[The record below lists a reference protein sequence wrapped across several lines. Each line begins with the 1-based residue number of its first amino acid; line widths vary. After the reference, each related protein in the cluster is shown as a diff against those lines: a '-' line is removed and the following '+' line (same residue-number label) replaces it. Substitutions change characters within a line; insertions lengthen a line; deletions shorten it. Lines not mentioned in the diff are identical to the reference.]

1 MSMRLLVITPH
12 FEPDTAPTGIIVTSL
27 VDQWVE
33 QGHQIEV
40 ITSLPW
46 YEKHEIENHWKG
58 KLFRREEKESVT
70 VTRLHPFPQDK
81 NKLLRR
87 LMSFLAFSFLAV
99 IASLSKKGPFDAVV
113 ALSPPLTLGTVGKVA
128 AVRHRCKLILNLQ
141 DIFPDVAV
149 TLGKIKSRSSIK
161 VLEKYE
167 KFTYNGS
174 DAITVLSKDLEE
186 NVNKKIDRKKNP
198 PQIAVIPN
206 FLISSS
212 IKPQDRLTNYR
223 EEHQLGEKFVVM
235 YAGNLGNSQSFE
247 LITKAAKKHE
257 ERDDIVY
264 VINGGGVMSNQLK
277 QQANVLKNLVV
288 IDYQPVERLSEVL
301 ATADLHLV
309 PLRTGLGDMSVPSKI
324 YSIFAAGRPVIA
336 SVDSGTE
343 IERIVAESEGG
354 IAVPPD
360 DFDSFIFALESL
372 IENSGLL
379 EEMGNKATVWLENC
393 YSSKT
398 IADDYL
404 DLIRR
409 LNR

>member
-27 VDQWVE
+27 VDQWAE

-46 YEKHEIENHWKG
+46 YEKHEIENHWGG

-81 NKLLRR
+81 NNLLRR

-99 IASLSKKGPFDAVV
+99 IASLLKRGPFDAVV

-379 EEMGNKATVWLENC
+379 EEMGNKATAWLENC

>member
-1 MSMRLLVITPH
+1 
-12 FEPDTAPTGIIVTSL
+12 
-27 VDQWVE
+27 
-33 QGHQIEV
+33 
-40 ITSLPW
+40 
-46 YEKHEIENHWKG
+46 
-58 KLFRREEKESVT
+58 
-70 VTRLHPFPQDK
+70 
-81 NKLLRR
+81 
-87 LMSFLAFSFLAV
+87 MSFLVFSFLAV
-99 IASLSKKGPFDAVV
+99 IASLSKRGPFDAVV

-277 QQANVLKNLVV
+277 QQANVLRNLVV

-309 PLRTGLGDMSVPSKI
+309 PLRTGLGGMSVPSKI

-379 EEMGNKATVWLENC
+379 KEMGNKATVWLENC

>member
-1 MSMRLLVITPH
+1 MRILVITPH

-27 VDQWVE
+27 VEQWVK

-40 ITSLPW
+40 VTSLPW
-46 YEKHEIENHWKG
+46 YEKHEVETHWKG
-58 KLFRREEKESVT
+58 RLFRREEKESVI

-81 NKLLRR
+81 NKLFRR
-87 LMSFLAFSFLAV
+87 LLSFLAFSFLAA
-99 IASLSKKGPFDAVV
+99 IASLLKKGPFDAVI
-113 ALSPPLTLGTVGKVA
+113 ALSPPLTLGNVGKVA
-128 AVRHRCKLILNLQ
+128 ALRHRCKLILNLQ
-141 DIFPDVAV
+141 DIFPDIAVA
-149 TLGKIKSRSSIK
+149 LGKIKSRSSIK
-161 VLEKYE
+161 LLEKYE
-167 KFTYNGS
+167 KFTYSGS
-174 DAITVLSKDLEE
+174 DAITVLSRDLEE
-186 NVNKKIDRKKNP
+186 NVNKKIERIKIP
-198 PQIAVIPN
+198 PQMEVIPN

-212 IKPQDRLTNYR
+212 IKPQDRLTSYR
-223 EEHQLGEKFVVM
+223 KEHQLGKKLVVM

-247 LITKAAKKHE
+247 LITDAARKHD

-264 VINGGGVMSNQLK
+264 VINGGGVMSDRLK
-277 QQANVLKNLVV
+277 QQANELKNLVV
-288 IDYQPVERLSEVL
+288 VDYQPIERLSEVL

-309 PLRTGLGDMSVPSKI
+309 PLRTGLGGMSVPSKI
-324 YSIFAAGRPVIA
+324 YSVFASGRPVIA

-360 DFDSFIFALESL
+360 DFDSFIFALEGL
-372 IENSGLL
+372 IENPKLL
-379 EEMGNKATVWLENC
+379 EEMGNKARVWLENC

-398 IADDYL
+398 IADSYL

>member
-27 VDQWVE
+27 VEQWAK

-46 YEKHEIENHWKG
+46 YEKHEVENHWKG
-58 KLFRREEKESVT
+58 RLFRREETGPAT

-81 NKLLRR
+81 NKLFRR
-87 LMSFLAFSFLAV
+87 LLSFLAFSFLAA
-99 IASLSKKGPFDAVV
+99 IASVLKRGPFDAVV
-113 ALSPPLTLGTVGKVA
+113 ALSPPLTLGNVGKVA

-149 TLGKIKSRSSIK
+149 ALGKIKSRSSIEL
-161 VLEKYE
+161 LEKYE
-167 KFTYNGS
+167 KFTYSGS

-186 NVNKKIDRKKNP
+186 NVNKKTERIKIP
-198 PQIAVIPN
+198 PHVEVVPN

-212 IKPQDRLTNYR
+212 IKPQDRLTKYR

-247 LITKAAKKHE
+247 LITDAARRHD

-264 VINGGGVMSNQLK
+264 VVNGGGVMSDQLK
-277 QQANVLKNLVV
+277 QQASELKNLVV
-288 IDYQPVERLSEVL
+288 VDYQPIERLSEVL

-309 PLRTGLGDMSVPSKI
+309 LLRAGLGDMSVPSKI
-324 YSIFAAGRPVIA
+324 YSAFASGRPVLA
-336 SVDSGTE
+336 SVDPGTE
-343 IERIVAESEGG
+343 IERMVTESEGG

-360 DFDSFIFALESL
+360 DFDSFIFALEGL
-372 IENSGLL
+372 IGNSELC
-379 EEMGNKATVWLENC
+379 EEMGKRARVWLENC
-393 YSSKT
+393 HSSKA
-398 IADDYL
+398 IADAYL

-409 LNR
+409 SNR

>member
-27 VDQWVE
+27 VDQWVK

-81 NKLLRR
+81 NKLLQR

-167 KFTYNGS
+167 KFTYNES

-309 PLRTGLGDMSVPSKI
+309 PLRTGLGGMSVPSKI

-379 EEMGNKATVWLENC
+379 KEMGNKATVWLENC

>member
-1 MSMRLLVITPH
+1 MSMRILVITPH
-12 FEPDTAPTGIIVTSL
+12 FEPDTAPTGVIVTSL
-27 VDQWVE
+27 VEEWVE

-40 ITSLPW
+40 VTSLPW

-58 KLFRREEKESVT
+58 RLFRREEKESVT

-87 LMSFLAFSFLAV
+87 LLSFLAFSFLATIV
-99 IASLSKKGPFDAVV
+99 SLAKKGPFDAVV
-113 ALSPPLTLGTVGKVA
+113 ALSPPLTLGNVGKVA

-149 TLGKIKSRSSIK
+149 ALGKIKSRSSIK
-161 VLEKYE
+161 LLEKYE
-167 KFTYNGS
+167 KFTYGGS

-186 NVNKKIDRKKNP
+186 NVNKKIDRIKIP
-198 PQIAVIPN
+198 PQVEVIPN

-212 IKPQDRLTNYR
+212 VKPEDRLTSYR

-247 LITKAAKKHE
+247 LITDAARKHD

-264 VINGGGVMSNQLK
+264 VINGGGVMSNKLK
-277 QQANVLKNLVV
+277 QQANELKNLVV
-288 IDYQPVERLSEVL
+288 VDYQPIERLSEVL

-309 PLRTGLGDMSVPSKI
+309 PLRAGLGDMSVPSKI
-324 YSIFAAGRPVIA
+324 YSIFASGRPVIA
-336 SVDSGTE
+336 SVDPGTE
-343 IERIVAESEGG
+343 IERIVTESEGG

-360 DFDSFIFALESL
+360 DFDSFIFALEGL
-372 IENSGLL
+372 IENSEPL
-379 EEMGNKATVWLENC
+379 EEMGNKARIWLENY

-398 IADDYL
+398 IANSYL

>member
-1 MSMRLLVITPH
+1 MSMRILVITPH

-27 VDQWVE
+27 VEQWAK

-40 ITSLPW
+40 VASLPW
-46 YEKHEIENHWKG
+46 YEKHEVETHWKG

-81 NKLLRR
+81 NKLFRR
-87 LMSFLAFSFLAV
+87 LLSFLAFSFLAA
-99 IASLSKKGPFDAVV
+99 IASLLKKGPFDAVI
-113 ALSPPLTLGTVGKVA
+113 ALSPPLTLGNVGKVA
-128 AVRHRCKLILNLQ
+128 ALRHRCKLILNLQ

-149 TLGKIKSRSSIK
+149 ALGKIKSRSSIK
-161 VLEKYE
+161 LLEKYE
-167 KFTYNGS
+167 KFTYGGS

-186 NVNKKIDRKKNP
+186 NVNKKIDRIKIP
-198 PQIAVIPN
+198 PQVEVIPN

-212 IKPQDRLTNYR
+212 VKPEDRLTSYR

-247 LITKAAKKHE
+247 LITDAARKHD

-264 VINGGGVMSNQLK
+264 VINGGGVMSNKLK
-277 QQANVLKNLVV
+277 QQANELKNLVV
-288 IDYQPVERLSEVL
+288 VDYQPIERLSEVL

-309 PLRTGLGDMSVPSKI
+309 PLRAGLGDMSVPSKI
-324 YSIFAAGRPVIA
+324 YSIFASGRPVIA
-336 SVDSGTE
+336 SVDPGTE
-343 IERIVAESEGG
+343 IERIVTESEGG

-360 DFDSFIFALESL
+360 DFDSFIFALEDL
-372 IENSGLL
+372 IENSEPL
-379 EEMGNKATVWLENC
+379 EEMGNKARIWLENY

-398 IADDYL
+398 IANSYL

>member
-81 NKLLRR
+81 NKLFRR

-99 IASLSKKGPFDAVV
+99 IASLSKRGPFDAVV
-113 ALSPPLTLGTVGKVA
+113 VLSPPLTLGTVGKVA

-206 FLISSS
+206 FLISPS

-257 ERDDIVY
+257 KRDDIVY

-309 PLRTGLGDMSVPSKI
+309 PLRTGLGGMSVPSKI

-360 DFDSFIFALESL
+360 DFDSFIFALEGL
-372 IENSGLL
+372 IENPKLL
-379 EEMGNKATVWLENC
+379 EEMGNKARVWLENC

-398 IADDYL
+398 IADSYL

>member
-1 MSMRLLVITPH
+1 MSMRILVITPH

-27 VDQWVE
+27 VEQWAK

-40 ITSLPW
+40 VASLPW
-46 YEKHEIENHWKG
+46 YEKHEVETHWKG

-81 NKLLRR
+81 NKLFRR
-87 LMSFLAFSFLAV
+87 LLSFLAFSFLAA
-99 IASLSKKGPFDAVV
+99 IASLLKKGPFDAVI
-113 ALSPPLTLGTVGKVA
+113 ALSPPLTLGNVGKVA
-128 AVRHRCKLILNLQ
+128 ALRHRCKLILNLQ

-149 TLGKIKSRSSIK
+149 ALGKIKSRSSIK
-161 VLEKYE
+161 LLEKYE
-167 KFTYNGS
+167 KFTYGGS

-186 NVNKKIDRKKNP
+186 NVNKKIGRIKIP
-198 PQIAVIPN
+198 PKIEVIPN

-212 IKPQDRLTNYR
+212 IKPQDRLTSYR
-223 EEHQLGEKFVVM
+223 KEHQLGEKLVVM

-247 LITKAAKKHE
+247 LIIEAARKHD

-264 VINGGGVMSNQLK
+264 VINGGGVMSDRLK
-277 QQANVLKNLVV
+277 QQANELKNLVV
-288 IDYQPVERLSEVL
+288 VDYQPIERLSEVL

-309 PLRTGLGDMSVPSKI
+309 PLRTGLGGMSVPSKI
-324 YSIFAAGRPVIA
+324 YSVFASGRPVIA

-360 DFDSFIFALESL
+360 DFDSFIFALEGL
-372 IENSGLL
+372 IEDSELL
-379 EEMGNKATVWLENC
+379 EEMGNKARVWLENC

-398 IADDYL
+398 IADSYL

>member
-1 MSMRLLVITPH
+1 MSMRILVITPH

-27 VDQWVE
+27 VEQWAK

-40 ITSLPW
+40 VASLPW
-46 YEKHEIENHWKG
+46 YEKHEVETHWKG

-70 VTRLHPFPQDK
+70 VTRLHPIPQDK
-81 NKLLRR
+81 NKLYRR
-87 LMSFLAFSFLAV
+87 LLSFLAFSFLAA
-99 IASLSKKGPFDAVV
+99 IASLLKKGPFDAVI
-113 ALSPPLTLGTVGKVA
+113 ALSPPLTLGNVGKVA
-128 AVRHRCKLILNLQ
+128 ALRHRCKLILNLQ

-149 TLGKIKSRSSIK
+149 ALGKIKSRSSIK
-161 VLEKYE
+161 LLEKYE
-167 KFTYNGS
+167 KFTYGGS

-186 NVNKKIDRKKNP
+186 NVNKKIGRIKIP
-198 PQIAVIPN
+198 PKIEVIPN

-212 IKPQDRLTNYR
+212 IKPQDRLTSYR
-223 EEHQLGEKFVVM
+223 KEHQLGEKLVVM

-247 LITKAAKKHE
+247 LIIEAARKHD

-264 VINGGGVMSNQLK
+264 VINGGGVMSDRLK
-277 QQANVLKNLVV
+277 QQANELKNLVV
-288 IDYQPVERLSEVL
+288 VDYQPIERLSEVL

-309 PLRTGLGDMSVPSKI
+309 PLRAGLGGMSGPSKI
-324 YSIFAAGRPVIA
+324 YSVFASGRPVIA

-360 DFDSFIFALESL
+360 DFDSFIFALEGL
-372 IENSGLL
+372 IEDSELL
-379 EEMGNKATVWLENC
+379 EEMGNKARVWLENC

-398 IADDYL
+398 IADSYL